1 MYSSSKVLVL
11 TDNDLIGAGAHK
23 ATYIHP
29 QDKTLCV
36 KIARNAHDVDL
47 KRELAY
53 RSIIAKQHKI
63 PTLMPFYHGTIE
75 TNKGIGHIFE
85 RIFDCDGQTS
95 LTLDIYIRHIAQTL
109 LPQEAQA
116 HFKSM
121 LAAFKAKWFE
131 EKTVTSNIELVN
143 FMVQHKTPDNVS
155 IRIVDNIG
163 TPVLIPLAYYSEL
176 FAKKRVVRYWKRF
189 LQVLGDSYP
198 EIFTK
203 ELLDELA

>member
-1 MYSSSKVLVL
+1 MYSSSNVLVL

-63 PTLMPFYHGTIE
+63 PTLMRFYHGTID
-75 TNKGIGHIFE
+75 TNKGTAHVFE
-85 RIFDCDGQTS
+85 RIFDCNGQTS
-95 LTLDIYIRHIAQTL
+95 LTMDVYIRHIAESL
-109 LPQEAQA
+109 YLSEAQT
-116 HFKSM
+116 HLKSL
-121 LAAFKAKWFE
+121 LASFKATWFE

-143 FMVQHKTPDNVS
+143 FMVQRKAPDDVS
-155 IRIVDNIG
+155 IRIIS
-163 TPVLIPLAYYSEL
+163 AHL
-176 FAKKRVVRYWKRF
+176 F
-189 LQVLGDSYP
+189 
-198 EIFTK
+198 
-203 ELLDELA
+203 